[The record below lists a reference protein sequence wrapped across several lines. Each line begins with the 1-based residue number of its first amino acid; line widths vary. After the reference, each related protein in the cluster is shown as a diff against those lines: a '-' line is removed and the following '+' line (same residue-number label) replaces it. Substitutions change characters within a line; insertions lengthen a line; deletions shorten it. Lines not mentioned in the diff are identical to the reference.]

1 MKIVFIDAE
10 FTGEHALTTL
20 VSLGLVN
27 LEGDQ
32 LYVSLNDYSENQVT
46 EWLRENVLN
55 QIDST
60 KSISSKEAFKLVSE
74 WLENYSNGEKIHLVS
89 AGKGADLILLFELW
103 KYSKFNL
110 KYFHSLHCLPDYLNH
125 NSHFDLNT
133 LFMVAGIKT
142 DIDREYFVRN
152 YTSNKRHNALY
163 DAIIL
168 KECFIKLK
176 NEGLLNN
183 FFDAK

>member
-32 LYVSLNDYSENQVT
+32 LYVSLNDYSEDQVT

-74 WLENYSNGEKIHLVS
+74 WLENYSNGEKI
-89 AGKGADLILLFELW
+89 A
-103 KYSKFNL
+103 
-110 KYFHSLHCLPDYLNH
+110 
-125 NSHFDLNT
+125 
-133 LFMVAGIKT
+133 
-142 DIDREYFVRN
+142 
-152 YTSNKRHNALY
+152 
-163 DAIIL
+163 
-168 KECFIKLK
+168 
-176 NEGLLNN
+176 
-183 FFDAK
+183 

>member
-32 LYVSLNDYSENQVT
+32 LYVSLNDYSEDQVT

-74 WLENYSNGEKIHLVS
+74 WLENYSNGEK
-89 AGKGADLILLFELW
+89 
-103 KYSKFNL
+103 
-110 KYFHSLHCLPDYLNH
+110 
-125 NSHFDLNT
+125 NT
-133 LFMVAGIKT
+133 LSFG
-142 DIDREYFVRN
+142 R
-152 YTSNKRHNALY
+152 
-163 DAIIL
+163 
-168 KECFIKLK
+168 
-176 NEGLLNN
+176 
-183 FFDAK
+183 